1 MVTRLDREDLTRQT
15 TAVTEARMEM
25 HYAAEAVHVE
35 ARYLARIL
43 GSKSRIISA
52 EALTDLTTALAG
64 AMSAFRRA
72 EDTLNVAL
80 VDLATARGE
89 DL

>member
-1 MVTRLDREDLTRQT
+1 MTRPDREDLTRQT
-15 TAVTEARMEM
+15 AAVDEARMEM
-25 HYAAEAVHVE
+25 HYAADAVHVE

-43 GSKSRIISA
+43 GSKSRIVSA

-72 EDTLNVAL
+72 EDSYSTAL
-80 VDLATARGE
+80 VDLTTARGE

>member
-1 MVTRLDREDLTRQT
+1 MTRPDREDLARQQD
-15 TAVTEARMEM
+15 AVTEARDDMGQACKAL
-25 HYAAEAVHVE
+25 AAEARMV
-35 ARYLARIL
+35 YKIL
-43 GSKSRIISA
+43 DSRSKIASPH
-52 EALTDLTTALAG
+52 ALTDLTTALAG
-64 AMSAFRRA
+64 AMSAVRRA